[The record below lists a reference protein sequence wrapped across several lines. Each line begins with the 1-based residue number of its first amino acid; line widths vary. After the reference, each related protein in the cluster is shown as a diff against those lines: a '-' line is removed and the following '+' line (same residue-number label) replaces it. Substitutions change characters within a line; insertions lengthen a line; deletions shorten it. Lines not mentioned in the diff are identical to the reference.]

1 MKRRKIVICFLF
13 ITSLLSAC
21 GGYYG
26 QDDPEIVVQ
35 GVRAVPSAGFIPNFV
50 IDLNIVNPNR
60 SPIHLNGVFYT
71 LHLEGHRLFTG
82 ATNDLPD
89 IEGFSEGSF
98 SVNANP
104 DLLSGLGLVADLFS
118 RPRNGF
124 EYAIDAKLD
133 VGGFRRNFNVYET
146 GLISFPG
153 GSNRYDQSML
163 NSLINQGSF

>member
-1 MKRRKIVICFLF
+1 MKKRIIAVSMLVIA
-13 ITSLLSAC
+13 SLLSAC
-21 GGYYG
+21 GGFYG
-26 QDDPEIVVQ
+26 QDEPEIVVQ
-35 GVRAVPSAGFIPNFV
+35 GVRAVPSAGNIPNFV

-82 ATNDLPD
+82 ATNELPV
-89 IEGFSEGSF
+89 IEGFSEAGF

-104 DLLSGLGLVADLFS
+104 DLLSGLGLIADLFS
-118 RPRNGF
+118 RPRSGF
-124 EYAIDAKLD
+124 EYEIDAKLD
-133 VGGFRRNFNVYET
+133 VGGFRRNFNIYET

-153 GSNRYDQSML
+153 GSTHYDQGML

>member
-1 MKRRKIVICFLF
+1 MKKITLATTLF
-13 ITSLLSAC
+13 FTLMLSAC
-21 GGYYG
+21 GYYG

-35 GVRAVPSAGFIPNFV
+35 GVRAVPSAGRIPNFV

-60 SPIHLNGVFYT
+60 SPIYLNGVFYT

-82 ATNDLPD
+82 ASNELPVV
-89 IEGFSEGSF
+89 EGFGEASF
-98 SVNANP
+98 NLNANP
-104 DLLSGLGLVADLFS
+104 DLLSGLGLIADLFS
-118 RPRNGF
+118 RPRGSF
-124 EYAIDAKLD
+124 EYEIDAKMD

-153 GSNRYDQSML
+153 GSTRYDQSML